1 MRHIVAAH
9 AVDRSGCAR
18 ANRIGIAARILGGYR
33 DGPIRTAHDGA
44 LVVKRIGAAE
54 IEDEAGVLCRARKG
68 DGGASFDTEGFVGL
82 GARRARSSASGGSL
96 AASDVDRARGR
107 SGTAGVLRGTNAGR
121 IGGRA
126 NIILD
131 LFLGVL
137 ANDVEVQE

>member
-1 MRHIVAAH
+1 M
-9 AVDRSGCAR
+9 
-18 ANRIGIAARILGGYR
+18 LGGYR

-44 LVVKRIGAAE
+44 LVVKGIGAAE
-54 IEDEAGVLCRARKG
+54 IEDEASVLRGAGKG
-68 DGGASFDTEGFVGL
+68 DSGASFDAEGLVGF
-82 GARRARSSASGGSL
+82 GAGDARSSASGGSR

-107 SGTAGVLRGTNAGR
+107 SGTTGVLRGTNAGR